1 MIYGEQ
7 WYSVRNQP
15 PYRQFVLDISSKSK
29 KIIVKSYKV
38 KDKDKFLRFNNLDQ
52 LSDDDLTE
60 NIGCDNIFVKR
71 NEVYY
76 GIIIG
81 CDCIVEK
88 NGRTSF
94 LYTAS
99 ELSFNKYK
107 VIDRGYDPETKEMV
121 WGSEH
126 GMFEFDK
133 EP

>member
-1 MIYGEQ
+1 LSE
-7 WYSVRNQP
+7 
-15 PYRQFVLDISSKSK
+15 D
-29 KIIVKSYKV
+29 
-38 KDKDKFLRFNNLDQ
+38 NLV
-52 LSDDDLTE
+52 E

-76 GIIIG
+76 GIISG

-88 NGRTSF
+88 NGKTSF

-99 ELSFNKYK
+99 ELSKTQYK
-107 VIDRGYDPETKEMV
+107 VIDRGYDPETKKMI

-133 EP
+133 ENPK